1 VSEPPAFYNDLEA
14 SLDEAWHLLERSLDD
29 RDAPFRTPTLA
40 SIGRDGAPVSRTLVL
55 RAASRAD
62 TSLLFHTDIR
72 SEKISEIGREARV
85 SLHFHDPRARVQL
98 RVGGEAAVHS
108 GDAVALDAWMGSHL
122 ASRAMYCIQPGP
134 GVPLSHPD
142 EAAFADA
149 RHSRDGFENF
159 AALRIAIRQ
168 MEWLYLGARGHR
180 RALFDFQTGE
190 AMGRWLA
197 P

>member
-1 VSEPPAFYNDLEA
+1 MSELPAFYNDLEA
-14 SLDEAWHLLERSLDD
+14 SLDETWHLLERSLVD

-40 SIGRDGAPVSRTLVL
+40 SIGQDGEPVSRTLVL

-62 TSLLFHTDIR
+62 AVLQCHTDIR
-72 SEKISEIGREARV
+72 SEKINEIRREPRV

-98 RVGGEAAVHS
+98 RVGGLAAVHS
-108 GDAVALDAWMGSHL
+108 GDDVALDAWTGSHL
-122 ASRAMYCIQPGP
+122 PSRAMYRIQPGP
-134 GVPLSHPD
+134 GAPLSHPD
-142 EAAFADA
+142 EAVIADA
-149 RHSRDGFENF
+149 LHPRDGFENF
-159 AALRIAIRQ
+159 AAVRVAIRR

-190 AMGRWLA
+190 AVGRWLA